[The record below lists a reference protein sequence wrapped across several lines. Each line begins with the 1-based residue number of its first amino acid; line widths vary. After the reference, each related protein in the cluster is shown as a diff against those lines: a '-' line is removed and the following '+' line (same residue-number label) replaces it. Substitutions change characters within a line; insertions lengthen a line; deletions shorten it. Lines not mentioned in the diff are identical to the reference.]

1 MKFLL
6 TIYLCSL
13 VTGECVQ
20 PILEEYNITQYY
32 DSHYECVQK
41 GLGESYE
48 LLFADGIFTVE
59 QINEW
64 ELYPKFSCKK
74 VPIVEEPA

>member
-6 TIYLCSL
+6 TIYLCSI
-13 VTGECVQ
+13 VTGDCVR

-41 GLGESYE
+41 GLGESYD
-48 LLFADGIFTVE
+48 LLSADGIFTSE

-64 ELYPKFSCKK
+64 ELYPKFSCQKMQ
-74 VPIVEEPA
+74 ISEEPA